1 MREFSVSDAVLTGS
15 VFVGVDYATAFVQV
29 CVMDRSGR
37 VLSNRRLENDWHRLA
52 QHAALFGRRVEAAIE
67 ACNGSADLADELIQ
81 QAGWSVSLAHPGYV
95 NRMKRSPDKSDFTDA
110 QMLADLTRVGYLP
123 KVWLAPQCVRELRR
137 LTRHR
142 QDLANRRRAV
152 KLRVSALLREHRITT
167 APARAWTIRWRK
179 WLSALPLLN
188 QTRWVLDDCCA
199 ELDGLLQRI
208 ARVEARLAEVTQSDG
223 MVLRLCT
230 LRGIGLLTAC
240 VIRAEI
246 GNATRFRNGKQL
258 SRFCGLTPR
267 NASSGERQADAG
279 LIQAGN
285 RQLRATLMEA
295 AHRLMRF
302 DPRWKS
308 FAQNLEGRGKKR
320 CVAVAAVANRWVRG
334 LFHTLVQASQA
345 A

>member
-1 MREFSVSDAVLTGS
+1 MRDFSVSESVLAGS

-29 CVMDRSGR
+29 CVMDRFGR
-37 VLSNRRLENDWHRLA
+37 VLSNRRLENDWCRLA
-52 QHAALFGRRVEAAIE
+52 AHVALFGDRVEAAIE
-67 ACNGSADLADELIQ
+67 ACNGAADLADELIQ
-81 QAGWSVSLAHPGYV
+81 RAGWSVSLAHPGYV
-95 NRMKRSPDKSDFTDA
+95 NRMKQTPDKSDFTDA

-123 KVWLAPQCVRELRR
+123 RVWLAPQNVRELRR

-152 KLRVSALLREHRITT
+152 KLRVGALLREHRIGA
-167 APARAWTIRWRK
+167 APAGAWTRRWRS
-179 WLSALPLLN
+179 WLSLLPLLE
-188 QTRWVLDDCCA
+188 QTRWVIEECCS
-199 ELDGLLQRI
+199 ELDLLAQRI
-208 ARVEARLAEVTQSDG
+208 ARVEARLAQVTQTDA

-240 VIRAEI
+240 IIRAEI
-246 GNATRFRNGKQL
+246 GDATRFRNGKQL

-285 RQLRATLMEA
+285 RHLRATLTEA

-302 DPRWKS
+302 DPRWKA
-308 FAQNLEGRGKKR
+308 FAQNLEKRGKKR

-334 LFHTLVQASQA
+334 LFHTLAQASRA